1 VSEIRVGTE
10 DAGRTVEVAAGD
22 RVVIVLP
29 EIGGTGYTWQVEEL
43 PSGAQLADEHYE
55 QTGPGI
61 GGMSQH
67 VFVIDPGGGGEFR
80 LKQGRPWLG
89 EEGVI
94 DRYDVTVAVSGAAPG
109 R

>member
-1 VSEIRVGTE
+1 MSEIRIGTE

-22 RVVIVLP
+22 RVVIALP

-43 PSGAQLADEHYE
+43 PPGAQLADEHYE
-55 QTGPGI
+55 QSGAGI

-67 VFVIDPGGGGEFR
+67 VFVIDPGGGGELR
-80 LKQGRPWLG
+80 LKQGRPWLD

-94 DRYDVTVAVSGAAPG
+94 DRYGVTVAVSGAAPG

>member
-1 VSEIRVGTE
+1 MSEIRIGT
-10 DAGRTVEVAAGD
+10 DQAGRTVEVAAGD
-22 RVVIVLP
+22 RVVIALP

-43 PSGAQLADEHYE
+43 PSGAQLADERFE
-55 QTGPGI
+55 QTGTGI

-67 VFVIDPGGGGEFR
+67 VFVIEPGAGGELR

-94 DRYDVTVAVSGAAPG
+94 DRYAVTVAVSGAAPG
-109 R
+109 

>member
-1 VSEIRVGTE
+1 VSDIRIGTE
-10 DAGRTVEVAAGD
+10 NAGRTVEVAAGD
-22 RVVIVLP
+22 RVVIALP

-43 PSGAQLADEHYE
+43 PSGGKLVDEHYE
-55 QTGPGI
+55 QTSTGI

-67 VFVIDPGGGGEFR
+67 VFVIEPGEGGRLR
-80 LKQGRPWLG
+80 LKQGRPWLD

-94 DRYDVTVAVSGAAPG
+94 DRYDVTVNRAAQG

>member
-1 VSEIRVGTE
+1 VSDIRIGTE

-22 RVVIVLP
+22 RVVIALP

-43 PSGAQLADEHYE
+43 PSGAQLVDERYE
-55 QTGPGI
+55 HRSAGI

-67 VFVIDPGGGGEFR
+67 VFVIEPGEGGQLR
-80 LKQGRPWLG
+80 LKQGRPWLD

-94 DRYDVTVAVSGAAPG
+94 DRYAVTVSRAAPG